1 MIAENSRCDKTAAM
15 ATADERDFVGDVM
28 TRL

>member
-15 ATADERDFVGDVM
+15 ATTDEQDFVEDVM

>member
-1 MIAENSRCDKTAAM
+1 MIAENSRCDKTATI
-15 ATADERDFVGDVM
+15 ATTDEYDLVEGVM